1 MNAKNKI
8 TAQVP
13 FIGTT
18 KTTEPFFSVYI
29 IEQKLI
35 LKGEEKKYKTKQV
48 LVLNKQ
54 SQCLSSEA
62 GHVGSFVFVPVL
74 PLLRSSG
81 SSCWFGHDDLYVQTD
96 MEAYHTNRG

>member
-1 MNAKNKI
+1 MNAKNK

-35 LKGEEKKYKTKQV
+35 LKGGEKIQNKT
-48 LVLNKQ
+48 
-54 SQCLSSEA
+54 S
-62 GHVGSFVFVPVL
+62 VGIK
-74 PLLRSSG
+74 
-81 SSCWFGHDDLYVQTD
+81 
-96 MEAYHTNRG
+96 

>member
-35 LKGEEKKYKTKQV
+35 LKGGENTKV

-62 GHVGSFVFVPVL
+62 GHAGSFILIPVL